1 MPCCCCLPH
10 SSWTRTTSLGKDHIP
25 KFLVC
30 ILPAKDCFATVIKSA
45 ATRGTEVCVVTRTQW
60 EDAHETCTVTVDYLC
75 WLPVVSI
82 TKEHW
87 SHDQS
92 PVYHLVAT
100 FVFPAAEW
108 GWFFSLPASFLLF
121 QSSTSCSIPPFAV
134 SLMLWSHCQ
143 DGTAAEPLGVASSVY
158 PFAHSCLMICS
169 SLNLF
174 VFFPSVIFFH
184 IIIICNPHHE
194 KQALAWKPSKYR
206 SLFVT

>member
-10 SSWTRTTSLGKDHIP
+10 SSWTRTTSLGKDIP

-121 QSSTSCSIPPFAV
+121 QSSTSCSIPPFAG
-134 SLMLWSHCQ
+134 SLMLWCHCQ
-143 DGTAAEPLGVASSVY
+143 DGYCCRALGCGL
-158 PFAHSCLMICS
+158 FCLSICS
-169 SLNLF
+169 FLSHDLF
-174 VFFPSVIFFH
+174 FIELVCLFSPSILFFH

-194 KQALAWKPSKYR
+194 KQALVLEAVK
-206 SLFVT
+206 V